1 MHFLQKRKMYHLISK
16 NECSIT
22 LLQKELEKL
31 KNYIIV
37 LIFKISYIILRIS
50 LKIYISTDDE
60 EKHEIEF
67 ESKLSSV
74 IIVGNKLDKQ
84 LSKLENITKFINC
97 ERLLKFIMIV
107 LKWCIKLHLI
117 QKMENDSKC

>member
-1 MHFLQKRKMYHLISK
+1 MYHLIRK

-97 ERLLKFIMIV
+97 ERLLKFIMII
-107 LKWCIKLHLI
+107 LK
-117 QKMENDSKC
+117 